1 MNDLEFRRML
11 KRYLERRGEKAGSAL
26 YRTAERA
33 GNVLAAAAP
42 ERPARRPPAV
52 SAGKEPQ
59 AAVASTKR
67 PSPPSG
73 PERPALKPRETESAG
88 GAQEPQRADSTDGP
102 PPVRRVYAE
111 REPSKRAP
119 DAAQA
124 DLFGEP
130 APVEPVSELSGLDL
144 GALEERVSTCTLCP
158 LCEGRNRTVFGAGD
172 PAAKIVFI
180 GEAPGREED
189 LRGEPF
195 VGRAGQ
201 LLTRILASV
210 GFTRE
215 EVYITNILKCRPP
228 DNRDPNEQ
236 EVRACKPYLKRQIEL
251 LEPVLICALGRVAG
265 QNLLERN
272 ASLSVLRQHIH
283 YYEDVRTIVTYHP
296 AALLRNPN
304 LKRAAW
310 EDIQETRRIY
320 DEALKEM

>member
-1 MNDLEFRRML
+1 MRREYL
-11 KRYLERRGEKAGSAL
+11 VKGPAKR
-26 YRTAERA
+26 T
-33 GNVLAAAAP
+33 
-42 ERPARRPPAV
+42 
-52 SAGKEPQ
+52 Q
-59 AAVASTKR
+59 
-67 PSPPSG
+67 
-73 PERPALKPRETESAG
+73 ES
-88 GAQEPQRADSTDGP
+88 
-102 PPVRRVYAE
+102 
-111 REPSKRAP
+111 
-119 DAAQA
+119 AQA
-124 DLFGEP
+124 DLFGEARAVP
-130 APVEPVSELSGLDL
+130 AASDLSGLDL
-144 GALEERVSTCTLCP
+144 TALGERVSRCTLCP

-172 PAAKIVFI
+172 PKAKIVFI

-201 LLTRILASV
+201 LLTKILASV

-228 DNRDPNEQ
+228 ENRDPNEK

-251 LEPVLICALGRVAG
+251 LDPVLICALGRVAG

-283 YYEDVRTIVTYHP
+283 YYEDVRTIVAYHP

-310 EDIQETRRIY
+310 EDIQEARRIY
-320 DEALKEM
+320 DEAMKEI